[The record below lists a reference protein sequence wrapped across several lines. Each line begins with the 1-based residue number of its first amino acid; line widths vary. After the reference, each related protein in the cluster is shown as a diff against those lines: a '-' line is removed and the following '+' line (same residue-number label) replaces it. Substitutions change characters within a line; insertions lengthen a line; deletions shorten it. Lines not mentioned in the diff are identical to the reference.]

1 MSTIYFIR
9 HGQASFGQGDYDRLS
24 ETGLRQAE
32 LLGDYLKRLGT
43 VFDAVWSGTLNRQ
56 RDTARVVLDRLG
68 IAGEPRIEA
77 DLNEHDTRAIITGQW
92 RHLTEREPGLIE
104 DYQRMFSDEGAF
116 KRVYRRTM
124 LRWMAGR
131 FSDPEAES
139 YARFLDR
146 VEGITRRLMASD
158 EENVLVFTSG
168 GPISTVMRL
177 ALELSDEQAL
187 ALTLRLRNA
196 SVSTFQGRP
205 ESLRLVVFNQ
215 VAHLEASGLP
225 GLITY
230 R

>member
-9 HGQASFGQGDYDRLS
+9 HGQASFGRGDYDRLS
-24 ETGLRQAE
+24 ATGFRQAE
-32 LLGDYLKRLGT
+32 LLGDYLKRLGAAFET
-43 VFDAVWSGTLNRQ
+43 AWSGTLNRQ

-77 DLNEHDTRAIITGQW
+77 DLDEHDTRAIIASQW
-92 RHLTEREPGLIE
+92 RHLTDREPGLAE
-104 DYQRMFSDEGAF
+104 DYERMFVDEEAF

-131 FSDPEAES
+131 FSDPQVEP
-139 YARFLDR
+139 YARFVDR
-146 VEGITRRLMASD
+146 VERITRRLMASEAD
-158 EENVLVFTSG
+158 NVLVFTSG

-177 ALELSDEQAL
+177 ALGLADEQAL
-187 ALTLRLRNA
+187 ALTWRLRNA

-205 ESLRLVVFNQ
+205 ESLRLVVYNQ
-215 VAHLEASGLP
+215 VAHLEARGEP
-225 GLITY
+225 DLITY